1 MKNTPEV
8 MNHLYQNLGKLFF
21 AVAAADKKINDRE
34 IASLKKHVTNY
45 WMDLENTK
53 DHFGSDAAY
62 QIEIVFDWLI
72 DEMPEAE
79 DALADFESFRKN
91 HDSIF
96 TPQVKEMIWK
106 TCDDIASSFNG
117 KNKSELVMLSRI
129 AQILGR

>member
-21 AVAAADKKINDRE
+21 AVAAADKKISDKE
-34 IASLKKHVTNY
+34 ITSLKKHVTNY

-79 DALADFESFRKN
+79 EALRDFESFRKN

-96 TPQVKEMIWK
+96 TTQVKDMIWK

-129 AQILGR
+129 ATILGQ

>member
-34 IASLKKHVTNY
+34 IESLKKHVTNY

-79 DALADFESFRKN
+79 EALDDFESFRKN

-96 TPQVKEMIWK
+96 TPKVKEMIWK

>member
-21 AVAAADKKINDRE
+21 AVAAADKKINEHE

-79 DALADFESFRKN
+79 ESLRDFEAFRKN

-117 KNKSELVMLSRI
+117 KNKSELVILSRI
-129 AQILGR
+129 AIILGR

>member
-21 AVAAADKKINDRE
+21 AVAAADKKINDHE
-34 IASLKKHVTNY
+34 IESLKKHVTNY

-79 DALADFESFRKN
+79 EALRDFESFRKN
-91 HDSIF
+91 HDSLF

-129 AQILGR
+129 AQILGH